1 MKNVKQ
7 YYKELGKLVYAV
19 AIADGAIQEEERDK
33 LHEFVL
39 KELADKEPTTDSSG
53 MNQAFYVD
61 FEFDEAAE
69 KLLPID
75 QVIKGYTRFVQ
86 SNREPDDKVLIRN
99 SVKLLESV
107 ADAYSKKKEKNI
119 IDNVRHEI
127 DQISES
133 ILNEIN

>member
-19 AIADGAIQEEERDK
+19 AIADGAIQDEERDK
-33 LHEFVL
+33 LHEFVS
-39 KELADKEPTTDSSG
+39 KELAYKESTTDSSG

-69 KLLPID
+69 KLIPIND
-75 QVIKGYTRFVQ
+75 VIKGYTRFVQ
-86 SNREPDDKVLIRN
+86 ANREPDDKILIRN
-99 SVKLLESV
+99 SVKLLETV

-119 IDNVRHEI
+119 IDNVKQGI
-127 DQISES
+127 DQISKN
-133 ILNEIN
+133 ILSEIN